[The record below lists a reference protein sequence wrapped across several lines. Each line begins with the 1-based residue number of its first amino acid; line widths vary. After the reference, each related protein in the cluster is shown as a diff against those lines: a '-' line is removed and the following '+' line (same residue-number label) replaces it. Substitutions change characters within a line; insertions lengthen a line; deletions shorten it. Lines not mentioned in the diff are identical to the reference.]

1 MTRLISSSASA
12 TDANYSNDSTGV
24 DAHITYVDENPPAA
38 DLSVTISDA
47 PEPVLIGDPVTY
59 TVTVTNNGPLDATG
73 VSVVA
78 LGPPGQQF
86 NSVTIPIGDLAS
98 GATRSF
104 QVAFTP
110 AAVGTFSATATV
122 TANEDDSNP
131 TNNSFTE
138 TTVVAPRSFFELAQ
152 AQYEVREGEQFAVL
166 TVRRTGDL
174 ATQCQRGIRHRQRH
188 GRAARHRDGGSRHR

>member
-1 MTRLISSSASA
+1 MWS
-12 TDANYSNDSTGV
+12 
-24 DAHITYVDENPPAA
+24 H
-38 DLSVTISDA
+38 SVRPD
-47 PEPVLIGDPVTY
+47 
-59 TVTVTNNGPLDATG
+59 
-73 VSVVA
+73 
-78 LGPPGQQF
+78 QQF

-104 QVAFTP
+104 QVVFTP
-110 AAVGTFSATATV
+110 AAVGTFSATAIV

-138 TTVVAPRSFFELAQ
+138 TTTVAPRSTFELAQ

-174 ATQCQRGIRHRQRH
+174 LTSASVEFTTVNGTAEQRGIGT
-188 GRAARHRDGGSRHR
+188 GRSAYR